1 MMLRRRIEKLEARL
15 PEPAGKLMERIERQS
30 LNALCPQDRELAS
43 EVFRTNRR
51 RKVWSPAQAA
61 AIERYSEFCGQL
73 LEDVSLEDLVAMRL
87 RLEKQ
92 CGRPIREVLG
102 IA

>member
-1 MMLRRRIEKLEARL
+1 MLRRRIEKLEARL

-51 RKVWSPAQAA
+51 RKAWSPAHDAA
-61 AIERYSEFCGQL
+61 VEHYSEFIGQL
-73 LEDVSLEDLVAMRL
+73 LREVSEEDLIAMRL
-87 RLEKQ
+87 HLEKQ
-92 CGRPIREVLG
+92 CGRPIRDVLG
-102 IA
+102 VA